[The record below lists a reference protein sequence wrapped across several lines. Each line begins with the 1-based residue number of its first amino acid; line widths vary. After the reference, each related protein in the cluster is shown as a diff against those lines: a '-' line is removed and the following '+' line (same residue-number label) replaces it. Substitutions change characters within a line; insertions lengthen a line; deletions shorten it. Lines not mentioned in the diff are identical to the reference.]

1 MYKISQINQRSPDIK
16 DQETKNEILE
26 LIFQQKRFD
35 YNKDLLS
42 KIKNKNFS
50 DIDFSKMH
58 NENFETITLNSIKDV
73 DKFDPNSIKL
83 LYSLPEKSFALIY
96 ENDNIYLAKIRKF
109 ISVQFNSNKY
119 KDIMNQQKANTKQR
133 LLKSYDEL
141 LNDKYK
147 VTLNKKTIERVKNY
161 FQ

>member
-1 MYKISQINQRSPDIK
+1 MLVWANKSNSVG
-16 DQETKNEILE
+16 
-26 LIFQQKRFD
+26 RFH
-35 YNKDLLS
+35 S
-42 KIKNKNFS
+42 K
-50 DIDFSKMH
+50 
-58 NENFETITLNSIKDV
+58 TTVLNTYRHIPN
-73 DKFDPNSIKL
+73 PNSIKL

-96 ENDNIYLAKIRKF
+96 ESDNIYLAKIRKF
-109 ISVQFNSNKY
+109 INVQFNSNQSKN
-119 KDIMNQQKANTKQR
+119 IMNEQKTNTKQR

>member
-1 MYKISQINQRSPDIK
+1 MFLFFRIQSSPKSTISFIGINLVFAFPIK
-16 DQETKNEILE
+16 HFFIENSLSNE
-26 LIFQQKRFD
+26 
-35 YNKDLLS
+35 
-42 KIKNKNFS
+42 
-50 DIDFSKMH
+50 
-58 NENFETITLNSIKDV
+58 LNSIKD
-73 DKFDPNSIKL
+73 DEKFDSNSIKL

-96 ENDNIYLAKIRKF
+96 ESDNIYLAKIRKF
-109 ISVQFNSNKY
+109 INVQFNSNKY
-119 KDIMNQQKANTKQR
+119 KDIMNEQKNNTKQR